1 MSSKNNLQPRPWHPG
16 CGLTPAQWHRM
27 ESNRIAAYLHK
38 QRRSTFPFSGYQH
51 APPPTAFANIFN
63 PPVDPIQHLPSNL
76 INPAPYGLSQPAPLN
91 QYSLPAPSNPY
102 QRPPLANL
110 TNATIQSQPSV
121 GSPPRKKSPIIAQAQ
136 PSNHSL
142 IPNQIDSS
150 IANDP
155 YLMPNNSKS
164 SNSSESTIKHAKV
177 WHEGFQFTFHKR
189 LKDGNRY
196 RCCSHRSEAECN
208 IVLKVCSN
216 GETVVSG
223 SHGTGCARKNG
234 KKVEALPIESNDCTE
249 QMHQWVE
256 ERSTHPDHLHDPPSV
271 VIRDCISHFT
281 NEVGPNFHGM
291 EKAQMRNL
299 VYHSCKRIFGSNV
312 ISTVETK
319 YSGNERTAFLCHSS
333 TFPDKEKMQRMMVF
347 SLPCLLNLLL
357 YPMVSI
363 AIHPLV
369 SFCNSIFSYGLFALG
384 PYVC

>member
-16 CGLTPAQWHRM
+16 CGLTPAQWHHM

-38 QRRSTFPFSGYQH
+38 QRCSTFPFSGYQH

-63 PPVDPIQHLPSNL
+63 PPVDPIQQLPSNL

-142 IPNQIDSS
+142 IPNHINSS
-150 IANDP
+150 SANDL
-155 YLMPNNSKS
+155 YLMPDNSKS
-164 SNSSESTIKHAKV
+164 SNSTESTIKHAKV

-196 RCCSHRSEAECN
+196 RCCSHHSEAECN

-256 ERSTHPDHLHDPPSV
+256 ERSPQPDHLHDPPSV

-299 VYHSCKRIFGSNV
+299 VYHSRERIFGSNV

-333 TFPDKEKMQRMMVF
+333 TFPDRRKYR
-347 SLPCLLNLLL
+347 
-357 YPMVSI
+357 
-363 AIHPLV
+363 
-369 SFCNSIFSYGLFALG
+369 G
-384 PYVC
+384 

>member
-1 MSSKNNLQPRPWHPG
+1 
-16 CGLTPAQWHRM
+16 M

-38 QRRSTFPFSGYQH
+38 QHCSTFPFSGYHH

-63 PPVDPIQHLPSNL
+63 PPVDPIQQLPSNL

-142 IPNQIDSS
+142 IPNHINSS
-150 IANDP
+150 SADHL
-155 YLMPNNSKS
+155 YLMPDNSKS
-164 SNSSESTIKHAKV
+164 SNSTESTIKHAKV

-196 RCCSHRSEAECN
+196 RCCSYHSEAECN
-208 IVLKVCSN
+208 IVLKVHSN

-234 KKVEALPIESNDCTE
+234 TKVKALPIESNDCTK

-256 ERSTHPDHLHDPPSV
+256 E
-271 VIRDCISHFT
+271 
-281 NEVGPNFHGM
+281 
-291 EKAQMRNL
+291 
-299 VYHSCKRIFGSNV
+299 
-312 ISTVETK
+312 
-319 YSGNERTAFLCHSS
+319 
-333 TFPDKEKMQRMMVF
+333 
-347 SLPCLLNLLL
+347 
-357 YPMVSI
+357 
-363 AIHPLV
+363 
-369 SFCNSIFSYGLFALG
+369 
-384 PYVC
+384 

>member
-1 MSSKNNLQPRPWHPG
+1 MSSKKNLQPRPWHPG
-16 CGLTPAQWHRM
+16 SGLTPAQWHRM

-51 APPPTAFANIFN
+51 APPLTAFANIFN
-63 PPVDPIQHLPSNL
+63 PPVDPIQQLPSNL
-76 INPAPYGLSQPAPLN
+76 INLAPYGLSQPAPLN

-121 GSPPRKKSPIIAQAQ
+121 GSPPRKKTPIITQAQ

-142 IPNQIDSS
+142 IPNHIDSS
-150 IANDP
+150 SANNL
-155 YLMPNNSKS
+155 YLMPNSSKS

-189 LKDGNRY
+189 LKDGSRY
-196 RCCSHRSEAECN
+196 RCCSHHSETECN

-234 KKVEALPIESNDCTE
+234 KKVEALSIESNDCTE

-256 ERSTHPDHLHDPPSV
+256 ERSTHPDCLHDPPSV
-271 VIRDCISHFT
+271 VICDCISHFP

-291 EKAQMRNL
+291 EKAKMRNL
-299 VYHSCKRIFGSNV
+299 MYHSRERIFGSNV
-312 ISTVETK
+312 ISTVKTK

-333 TFPDKEKMQRMMVF
+333 TFPDKEKMQRKMVF

-363 AIHPLV
+363 AIHPLD